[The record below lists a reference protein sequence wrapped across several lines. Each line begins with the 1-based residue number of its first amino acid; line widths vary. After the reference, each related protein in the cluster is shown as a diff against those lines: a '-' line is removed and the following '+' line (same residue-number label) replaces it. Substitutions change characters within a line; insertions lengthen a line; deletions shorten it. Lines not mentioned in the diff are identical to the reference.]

1 MSKRRQ
7 IGDRVWVREAASF
20 GASRG
25 EWATIIGRP
34 SNHAEQL
41 SPCCFNCGDDDCW
54 EWNDLKSDD
63 GRPFYHVSEC
73 EMFDG
78 PQDNSDPTQHE
89 PDSFSTLEEAEVKA
103 ILKKLGNDLAA
114 GLCPIC
120 GAKIERKRQ
129 IGRSVYTEPCAH
141 RLGQGFLAGDGGKT
155 A

>member
-25 EWATIIGRP
+25 EWATIIDRP
-34 SNHAEQL
+34 SNQAEVL
-41 SPCCFNCGDDDCW
+41 FPCCLCDDDNCW

-78 PQDNSDPTQHE
+78 PQDNSGPTQHE

-129 IGRSVYTEPCAH
+129 IGRSVYAEPCAH
-141 RLGQGFLAGDGGKT
+141 RLGQGFLTGDGGKT